1 MIPANRI
8 RISASSPGAKALAS
22 AVLAALVLALA
33 APRVLAD
40 EGMWTLDNPP
50 TRHLQE
56 KYGFTPTREWLERV
70 EHGCVNFGGGS
81 GSFVSPNGLVLTNH
95 HVALN
100 QLQKM
105 STPEHNFVRDGFFA
119 HTASEEIACPDLELK
134 VLQSMEEVTKQVM
147 AAVDARAP
155 LATQSSQRKSAMAR
169 LEAEAS
175 QSTGLKCE
183 VIELYRGAE
192 YWLYRYKKYNDV
204 RLVMAPE
211 EQIAFYGGDP
221 DNFSYPRHDLDMA
234 FFRVYEN
241 GKPVHPD
248 SWFRLSETGP
258 AEDDLVFVAGHP
270 GATSR
275 LKTVSQLEYERD
287 CQRPTRIAL
296 QESRLKAIRA
306 YAAQGD
312 EQKRRSVD
320 RDRSLENNLKRE
332 RAFLELLSAGPL
344 LESKK
349 QSESAMRACVA
360 KNPQLAADC
369 GGSWDKIAAADKE
382 LRSRYKQRLYRDT
395 DRSARLLNT
404 AENIVRYTAET
415 QKPNEKRFREFRDSN
430 LPTVKF
436 QIFSKAPVFADLDA
450 AILANLLDE
459 ARKALGP
466 GDPWVKQA
474 LGGREPMEVAKS
486 LMEATKLG
494 DPAVRKQL
502 MDGGADAV
510 AASTDPLIVWVRGLD
525 PTYRELRNWYE
536 DHVETVESLEG
547 GRIARARFALD
558 GHDSYPDATGSLRL
572 SPGKIAGYKQL
583 TTDVPWKTTWFGL
596 FDRSQSFGGRAPYD
610 IPSRVARSQARL
622 DLSGPLNFVCTSD
635 IIGGNSG
642 SPVLSKDLS
651 LVGLVFDG
659 NVQAF
664 GWEFAYNDT
673 QGRTVSVA
681 SPAILQSLRKIYDMG
696 SLADELESG
705 RVASVPATSG
715 DANGSAH

>member
-1 MIPANRI
+1 MSHTTLSRILAPAL
-8 RISASSPGAKALAS
+8 PT
-22 AVLAALVLALA
+22 VALVLALA
-33 APRVLAD
+33 APRVHAD

-50 TRHLQE
+50 SKMLQQ
-56 KYGFTPTREWLERV
+56 KYGFTPTKEWLEKV
-70 EHGCVNFGGGS
+70 QHGCVNFGGAS

-105 STPEHNFVRDGFFA
+105 SSPEHNFVRDGFFA
-119 HTASEEIACPDLELK
+119 HNATEEIACPDLELK
-134 VLQSMEEVTKQVM
+134 VLQSMDEVTKQVLG
-147 AAVDARAP
+147 AVDAKAP
-155 LATQSSQRKSAMAR
+155 IATQSSQRKAAIAK
-169 LEAEAS
+169 LETEAS

-183 VIELYRGAE
+183 VVELYRGAE

-258 AEDDLVFVAGHP
+258 AENDLVFVAGHP
-270 GATSR
+270 GSTSR
-275 LKTVSQLEYERD
+275 LKTVAQLEYERD

-306 YAAQGD
+306 YAAQGA
-312 EQKRRSVD
+312 EQKRRAVD
-320 RDRSLENNLKRE
+320 RDRGLENNLKRE

-344 LESKK
+344 LEKKK
-349 QSESAMRACVA
+349 QAESSMRARVA
-360 KNPQLAADC
+360 KDPKLAADC
-369 GGSWDKIAAADKE
+369 GPSWDKVSAAEKE
-382 LRSRYKQRLYRDT
+382 MRTRYKQRLYRDT
-395 DRSARLLNT
+395 DRSARLLNV

-415 QKPNEKRFREFRDSN
+415 QKPNEKRFKEYRESN
-430 LPTVKF
+430 LATQKF
-436 QIFSKAPVFADLDA
+436 QIFSKAPMYPDLDT

-459 ARKALGP
+459 SRKALGP
-466 GDPWVKQA
+466 NDPWVKQA
-474 LGGREPMEVAKS
+474 LGGREPAEVAKS
-486 LMEATKLG
+486 LMDGTKLT

-502 MDGGADAV
+502 VEGGADAV

-525 PTYRELRNWYE
+525 PTYRELRAWYE

-558 GHDSYPDATGSLRL
+558 GHDSYPDATGTLRL
-572 SPGKIAGYKQL
+572 SPGKVAGYQQL

-596 FDRSQSFGGRAPYD
+596 YDRGTSFGNQAPFD
-610 IPSRVARSQARL
+610 IPGRVQKAQTKL
-622 DLSGPLNFVCTSD
+622 DLSGPLDFVCTSD

-642 SPVLSKDLS
+642 SPVLAKDLS
-651 LVGLVFDG
+651 FVGLVFDG

-664 GWEFAYNDT
+664 GWEFAYDDVA
-673 QGRTVSVA
+673 GRTVSVA

-705 RVASVPATSG
+705 RVAAVPANAG
-715 DANGSAH
+715 DANGSAR